1 MYYIELISL
10 KGSSQLRI
18 ILLLLIIVPAM
29 EIGVLILSGNTIG
42 VWPTIGLIIF
52 TGILGAY
59 LARTQGLETLRLA
72 QLQMSQGQIPGE
84 AILDGLCILVGGVVL
99 LTPGFITD
107 AIGFLLL
114 IPTSRGVI
122 KIWLQKLIKKM
133 VDNGNIHIIR

>member
-1 MYYIELISL
+1 
-10 KGSSQLRI
+10 LRI